1 MNLFDKYKIFQFH
14 FISLRFGECVE
25 RVEKKKKIE
34 ESQCENKEE
43 QFSDISREYHRMM
56 GDWHFSLLM
65 LIYAHHTQHHTTDRN
80 QSRRNKQSVSH
91 NSKHCLTISFS
102 CMLAAL
108 WKYISE
114 NLQWISK
121 SLTYRKEN
129 FNFVFYP
136 VRKFHN
142 SSQWISRLGLSCRL
156 IEYKKNYK
164 FLIGDVSSQLATQRT
179 EVWGRKKTS
188 WLVELTTNT
197 QLHYTTQFNLL
208 QAQRGAV
215 SSSTACRRLQRE
227 FLDLKLDLDYE
238 IAGRYVEWNMWLGAP
253 WYEFRQLRAALKIF
267 VKCV

>member
-65 LIYAHHTQHHTTDRN
+65 LIYAHHTQHYTLHHR
-80 QSRRNKQSVSH
+80 SESEPEKQT
-91 NSKHCLTISFS
+91 KRLTQFKALLNNFFLVL
-102 CMLAAL
+102 LAAL

-142 SSQWISRLGLSCRL
+142 SSQRISRLGLSCRL
-156 IEYKKNYK
+156 IE
-164 FLIGDVSSQLATQRT
+164 
-179 EVWGRKKTS
+179 
-188 WLVELTTNT
+188 
-197 QLHYTTQFNLL
+197 
-208 QAQRGAV
+208 
-215 SSSTACRRLQRE
+215 
-227 FLDLKLDLDYE
+227 
-238 IAGRYVEWNMWLGAP
+238 
-253 WYEFRQLRAALKIF
+253 
-267 VKCV
+267 

>member
-102 CMLAAL
+102 CLLAAL

-121 SLTYRKEN
+121 SSLIAKRISILL
-129 FNFVFYP
+129 FYP

-164 FLIGDVSSQLATQRT
+164 FLIGDVSSQRATQRT
-179 EVWGRKKTS
+179 EVWGRKKNQ
-188 WLVELTTNT
+188 LTCWINNKHTAS
-197 QLHYTTQFNLL
+197 LHDTVQSFASAAWRSFQFN
-208 QAQRGAV
+208 GV
-215 SSSTACRRLQRE
+215 PTTSEENFS
-227 FLDLKLDLDYE
+227 
-238 IAGRYVEWNMWLGAP
+238 IWN
-253 WYEFRQLRAALKIF
+253 
-267 VKCV
+267 